1 MEYQFSFRH
10 FSQKFTH
17 AVITNHGVWDMRE
30 GVMIRLVDRTG
41 KVGWGEISPI
51 AWFGSETLEQAREFC
66 SQLPKIITLEM
77 ILGIPAHLP
86 ACQFA
91 F

>member
-30 GVMIRLVDRTG
+30 GIIIKLVDRTG

-51 AWFGSETLEQAREFC
+51 AWFGLCVPGTPL
-66 SQLPKIITLEM
+66 
-77 ILGIPAHLP
+77 
-86 ACQFA
+86 
-91 F
+91 